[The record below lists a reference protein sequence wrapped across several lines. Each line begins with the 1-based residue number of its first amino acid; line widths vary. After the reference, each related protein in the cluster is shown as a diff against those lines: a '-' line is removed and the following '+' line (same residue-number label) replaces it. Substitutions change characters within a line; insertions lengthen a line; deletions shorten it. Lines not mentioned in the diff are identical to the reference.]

1 MRSGRRIG
9 GIGGIGRI
17 GRIGGI
23 GGIGRIGGI
32 WALICWPGCRAR
44 SAASRTRWQRQ
55 SLPGNHAVAEWADA
69 RLWAVS
75 CAG

>member
-9 GIGGIGRI
+9 GIGGI

-32 WALICWPGCRAR
+32 WALICWPG
-44 SAASRTRWQRQ
+44 
-55 SLPGNHAVAEWADA
+55 
-69 RLWAVS
+69 
-75 CAG
+75 